1 MKKLFTLLLVLILI
15 FSLCACDNS
24 QLPHDDNQQLQNNDL
39 TKPVTNL
46 EFWIA
51 ENVDNIDFSKYQE
64 RYGMFGGHEY
74 YGTGYVPTIDEY
86 RQQVDPEHCVI
97 YTVTS
102 YPDYSDKEQ
111 HITGIYITDP
121 KIELYE
127 ITLDSSFE
135 DFEYFIQKQG
145 FEITS
150 SNENHRTAEKGKFSI
165 TITKEWIRI
174 RVKVENKDGII
185 F

>member
-64 RYGMFGGHEY
+64 KYGMFGGHAY

-86 RQQVDPEHCVI
+86 RQQVDPGRCVI

-102 YPDYSDKEQ
+102 YPDYSDKEK

-121 KIELYE
+121 KIEFYE
-127 ITLDSSFE
+127 ITLNSSFE

-165 TITKEWIRI
+165 TITKECIRI

>member
-1 MKKLFTLLLVLILI
+1 MKKLFTLLLVLILL

-51 ENVDNIDFSKYQE
+51 ENVDDFDFSKYQIKS
-64 RYGMFGGHEY
+64 GLMGGTEY
-74 YGTGYVPTIDEY
+74 YGTGYVPTVDEY
-86 RQQVDPEHCVI
+86 GRQVDPEHCVI

-102 YPDYSDKEQ
+102 YPDYSDEEQ

-121 KIELYE
+121 KIEFYE
-127 ITLDSSFE
+127 ITLNSSFE
-135 DFEYFIQKQG
+135 DFEHFIQKQG
-145 FEITS
+145 FEITV
-150 SNENHRTAEKGKFSI
+150 SNENHRTAKKGKFLIS
-165 TITKEWIRI
+165 ITKECIRI
-174 RVKVENKDGII
+174 RVEVENKDGIV